1 MGSRAKIEASGLKI
15 GPLEPELGVLGLRF
29 GPMEPRSVAEG
40 PGLKTLGP

>member
-15 GPLEPELGVLGLRF
+15 GPLEPELGALGLRF

-40 PGLKTLGP
+40 PGLRTLGP